1 MPKRLV
7 LPCQAD
13 GTTSNPSDVLAQLL
27 HEHRVSK
34 FTILRTIQHLVNDKV
49 GLNDTKSIEEAL
61 RDAAEEMHAHSSFG
75 GHLVMQ
81 RMKGGFFVWVKDHFP
96 NADRDLF
103 KPLTPEVEAW
113 FSALPTKADLA
124 WAKLDRK

>member
-7 LPCQAD
+7 LPRNAD
-13 GTTSNPSDVLAQLL
+13 GTPSNPSDVLAQLL
-27 HEHRVSK
+27 HEHHVSK
-34 FTILRTIQHLVNDKV
+34 YTILRTVQCLVNDKV
-49 GLNDTKSIEEAL
+49 RLNDTKAIGEAL
-61 RDAAEEMHAHSSFG
+61 RDAAEEMGAHSSFG
-75 GHLVMQ
+75 GHLVME
-81 RMKGGFFVWVKDHFP
+81 RMKGGFHVWVKDHVP
-96 NADRDLF
+96 NSGREHF